1 MPTFALRSLLLL
13 LPLLTLLVSP
23 VEGATTLKLSR
34 HTTSSPSRS
43 LRKVQQRSF
52 ERRRRDEPE
61 DRAIHIA
68 MHPHHTKA
76 KSHGGRRNGKR
87 RLDGRSPSRGSD
99 KGHFDGLSG
108 VLEGVLK
115 PDSIVTLTP
124 VVTAAPDGDGD
135 TKGERSAPPPAS
147 DIALAQGD
155 SPVPEQE
162 VGNVIISSVYRTV
175 TKTIHQ
181 STPVAAPTGVPEIE
195 NPDDL
200 ELENTGGLAYT
211 IDVVVGGVAIP
222 VIVDTGSSQFW
233 VPASTCISCTSYGM
247 TVSPIQLPES
257 CESRNNTYG
266 IGSVSGCF
274 TKSAISVGPYEIPN
288 MDLMGVTTVDEALGS
303 SGSVLSGILGLAGET
318 TLEGAPTVVKA
329 MYDLGLIKS
338 KTVGFYL
345 SEDENVDSEITFG
358 DVTTSEHADA
368 SQGVTV
374 QSVENDMNLYEIV
387 MDEFAVGG
395 TVVTQS
401 ETVVVDTGSSYIYV
415 PEATAQQIYSL
426 LPSPLKAEQGYLL
439 PCAPDNPPTLK
450 LKFGG
455 MDFPL
460 EYKYI
465 VGDDAG
471 TGDGYCWGKIGS
483 LAKMNSWVIGDAF
496 LHTVYTS
503 FNVETREVTIY
514 KLK

>member
-1 MPTFALRSLLLL
+1 MPSFSPTYLLLV
-13 LPLLTLLVSP
+13 LPLLALLVAP
-23 VEGATTLKLSR
+23 IEGATTLKLSQ

-43 LRKVQQRSF
+43 LRKLQQRSF
-52 ERRRRDEPE
+52 ERRKRDELE

-68 MHPHHTKA
+68 MHPHPHHSKA
-76 KSHGGRRNGKR
+76 QGRRNDKR
-87 RLDGRSPSRGSD
+87 RLDPRDPSHN
-99 KGHFDGLSG
+99 HFDGLGG
-108 VLEGVLK
+108 VIEGIIR
-115 PDSIVTLTP
+115 PNSRITP
-124 VVTAAPDGDGD
+124 TVAAEPEAS
-135 TKGERSAPPPAS
+135 KGEKSAPPPS

-162 VGNVIISSVYRTV
+162 VGNVIVSSVYRTV
-175 TKTIHQ
+175 TQTVHQ
-181 STPVAAPTGVPEIE
+181 STPVAAPTGVPDV
-195 NPDDL
+195 NDPDDM

-233 VPASTCISCTSYGM
+233 VPASTCSSCTSYGM
-247 TVSPIQLPES
+247 TVSPIQLPS
-257 CESRNNTYG
+257 DCESNNNTYG

-288 MDLMGVTTVDEALGS
+288 MDLMGVTMVDEALGS
-303 SGSVLSGILGLAGET
+303 SGTVLSGILGLAGET
-318 TLEGAPTVVKA
+318 TLEGSPTVVKA
-329 MYDLGLIKS
+329 MYDLGLIQY

-374 QSVENDMNLYEIV
+374 KSVDNEMDLYEIV
-387 MDEFAVGG
+387 MDDFSVVG

-415 PEATAQQIYSL
+415 PDATAQQIYSL

-439 PCAPDNPPTLK
+439 PCAPENPPTLK

-483 LAKMNSWVIGDAF
+483 LAKMDSWVIGDAF

>member
-1 MPTFALRSLLLL
+1 MTAHSRAYLMLL
-13 LPLLTLLVSP
+13 LPLLALLVMP
-23 VEGATTLKLSR
+23 IEAATTLKLSR
-34 HTTSSPSRS
+34 HTTSTPSRS
-43 LRKVQQRSF
+43 LRKVQQRSM
-52 ERRRRDEPE
+52 ERRKLQ

-68 MHPHHTKA
+68 MHPHHTN
-76 KSHGGRRNGKR
+76 SNGRRNDKR
-87 RLDGRSPSRGSD
+87 RLNEERSHD
-99 KGHFDGLSG
+99 HFDGLGG
-108 VLEGVLK
+108 VVEGNIR
-115 PDSIVTLTP
+115 PDIETTSLTP
-124 VVTAAPDGDGD
+124 TAVTN
-135 TKGERSAPPPAS
+135 GERSAPRPS
-147 DIALAQGD
+147 DIALAQD
-155 SPVPEQE
+155 PPTPEQE
-162 VGNVIISSVYRTV
+162 VGNVIVSSVYRTV
-175 TKTIHQ
+175 TRTVQHSSSPI
-181 STPVAAPTGVPEIE
+181 SAPTGVPDIE

-211 IDVVVGGVAIP
+211 IDVVVGGIAIP
-222 VIVDTGSSQFW
+222 VIVDTGSPQFW
-233 VPASTCISCTSYGM
+233 VPASSCTSCTSYGM

-257 CESRNNTYG
+257 CEINNNTYG

-274 TKSAISVGPYEIPN
+274 TKSPISVGPYKIPN
-288 MDLMGVTTVDEALGS
+288 MDLMGVTVVDEALGS
-303 SGSVLSGILGLAGET
+303 SGTVLSGILGLAGET

-329 MYDLGLIKS
+329 MFDQGLIKY

-374 QSVENDMNLYEIV
+374 PSVANDMNLYEIL
-387 MDEFAVGG
+387 MDDFAVGG
-395 TVVTQS
+395 TVVAQA
-401 ETVVVDTGSSYIYV
+401 ETVIVDTGSSYIYV
-415 PEATAQQIYSL
+415 PEDRAQQIYSL

-439 PCAPDNPPTLK
+439 PCAPDNPPTLN
-450 LKFGG
+450 LRFGG